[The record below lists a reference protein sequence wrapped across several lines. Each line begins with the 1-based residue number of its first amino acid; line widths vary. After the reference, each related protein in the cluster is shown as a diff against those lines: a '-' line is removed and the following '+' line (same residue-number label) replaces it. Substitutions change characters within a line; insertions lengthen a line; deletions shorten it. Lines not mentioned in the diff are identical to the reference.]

1 MKRAPSRWPS
11 ANRLFLHFE
20 SMADD
25 CQIWLNDRKVGVH
38 FDKYLPF
45 DIDVTDSVRR
55 DGPNTLRVGVRGMR
69 LFDKRD
75 DRYDKMIAPYPNGSP
90 HGASRSM
97 PWQNAFW

>member
-1 MKRAPSRWPS
+1 
-11 ANRLFLHFE
+11 
-20 SMADD
+20 
-25 CQIWLNDRKVGVH
+25 
-38 FDKYLPF
+38 
-45 DIDVTDSVRR
+45 
-55 DGPNTLRVGVRGMR
+55 VRGMR